1 VTAVEASVTGLD
13 SVERAIADIA
23 AGKAVVVVD
32 DEDRENEG
40 DLIFAAEKAT
50 PELVSFMIRYTS
62 GYICVPMVPSWLD
75 RLEIP
80 LMVTANQE
88 RMRTAYTVTVDAR
101 EGIST
106 GISAADR
113 ARTIRVLADPAS
125 TPYDLT
131 RPGHINPL
139 RALEGGVLRR
149 AGHTEAAVD
158 LCRLA
163 GLSPVGVICEIVSQK
178 DVYDMARLDELK
190 VFAAEHELAV
200 ISIAD
205 LIAWRRR
212 QEKQVARVAEAQIPT
227 RHGTFRAVGY
237 ENVLDRIDHVALVQ
251 GEIGDGAD
259 VLVRV
264 HSECLTG
271 DVFGSR
277 RCDCGPQLDAALAA
291 VAAEGRGV
299 VLYMRGHEGR
309 GIGLM
314 HKLQAYQLQDAG
326 SDTVDANLELGL
338 PADARDYGT
347 GAQILVDLGVRTM
360 RLLSNNPAKR
370 AGLEGYGLEIVGR
383 VPLPVHATPENLRYL
398 RTKRD
403 RMGHDLPGLAAFEDE
418 ATEASADL
426 LAPAADGTPAPAS
439 PGAAPQPA
447 LEGAD
452 AVDAVDAGEGA

>member
-1 VTAVEASVTGLD
+1 MTAELVTGLD
-13 SVERAIADIA
+13 SIEQALIDIA

-40 DLIFAAEKAT
+40 DLIFAAEMAT
-50 PELVSFMIRYTS
+50 PELVSFMVRYTS
-62 GYICVPMVPSWLD
+62 GYICVPLTEQDCD
-75 RLEIP
+75 RLELP
-80 LMVTANQE
+80 PMHTVNQDK
-88 RMRTAYTVTVDAR
+88 RGTAYAVAVDAR
-101 EGIST
+101 EGVST
-106 GISAADR
+106 GISATDR
-113 ARTIRVLADPAS
+113 ARTMRLLANPES
-125 TPYDLT
+125 TPGDFT
-131 RPGHINPL
+131 RPGHIVPL
-139 RALEGGVLRR
+139 RAKPGGVLRR
-149 AGHTEAAVD
+149 PGHTEAAID
-158 LCRLA
+158 LAVMA
-163 GLSPVGVICEIVSQK
+163 GLRPAGVLCEIVSQK
-178 DVYDMARLDELK
+178 DEGDMARLEELRGFADEHGLTL
-190 VFAAEHELAV
+190 V
-200 ISIAD
+200 SIAD
-205 LIAWRRR
+205 LVAWRRR
-212 QEKQVARVAEAQIPT
+212 TEKQVTRIAEARIPT
-227 RHGTFRAVGY
+227 DHGQFRAVGY
-237 ENVLDRIDHVALVQ
+237 ESLLDGTEHVALVK
-251 GEIGDGAD
+251 GEIAGGDD

-291 VAAEGRGV
+291 VAREGRGV

-383 VPLPVHATPENLRYL
+383 VPLPTLATPENLRYL

-418 ATEASADL
+418 ATEA
-426 LAPAADGTPAPAS
+426 AADEPTPTGT
-439 PGAAPQPA
+439 
-447 LEGAD
+447 L
-452 AVDAVDAGEGA
+452 

>member
-1 VTAVEASVTGLD
+1 MTNGLH
-13 SVERAIADIA
+13 SIERAIADIA

-40 DLIFAAEKAT
+40 DLIFAAEMAT
-50 PELVSFMIRYTS
+50 PELMSFMIRYSS
-62 GYICVPMVPSWLD
+62 GYVCVPMTAHDLD
-75 RLEIP
+75 RLELP
-80 LMVTANQE
+80 LMVSANQE

-101 EGIST
+101 EGVTT

-113 ARTIRVLADPAS
+113 ATTCRLLANPS
-125 TPYDLT
+125 TSPYDLT
-131 RPGHINPL
+131 RPGHVNPL
-139 RALEGGVLRR
+139 RALDGGVLRR

-158 LCRLA
+158 LCRMA
-163 GLSPVGVICEIVSQK
+163 GLQPVGVICEIVSQK
-178 DVYDMARLDELK
+178 DEHGMARLDELK
-190 VFAAEHELAV
+190 VFATEHDLSI

-212 QEKQVARVAEAQIPT
+212 TEKQVERVAEAKIPT
-227 RHGTFRAVGY
+227 AFGDFVAVGY
-237 ENVLDRIDHVALVQ
+237 ESVLDGIDHVALVK
-251 GEIGDGAD
+251 GDIGAGDD

-277 RCDCGPQLDAALAA
+277 RCDCGPQLQAALKA
-291 VAAEGRGV
+291 VADRGRGV
-299 VLYMRGHEGR
+299 VLYVRGHEGR

-314 HKLQAYQLQDAG
+314 HKLQAYQLQDTG

-347 GAQILVDLGVRTM
+347 GAQILVDLGIKTM
-360 RLLSNNPAKR
+360 RLLTNNPTKR
-370 AGLEGYGLEIVGR
+370 AGLEGYGLEILGR
-383 VPLPVHATPENLRYL
+383 EPLPVHATPENLRYL

-418 ATEASADL
+418 ATEGSTDDAI
-426 LAPAADGTPAPAS
+426 GTA
-439 PGAAPQPA
+439 
-447 LEGAD
+447 
-452 AVDAVDAGEGA
+452 

>member
-1 VTAVEASVTGLD
+1 VTAELVTGLD
-13 SVERAIADIA
+13 SIEQALIDIA

-40 DLIFAAEKAT
+40 DLIFAAEMAT
-50 PELVSFMIRYTS
+50 PELVSFMVRYTS
-62 GYICVPMVPSWLD
+62 GYICVPLTEQDCD
-75 RLEIP
+75 RLELP
-80 LMVTANQE
+80 PMHTVNQDK
-88 RMRTAYTVTVDAR
+88 RGTAYAVAVDAR
-101 EGIST
+101 EGVST
-106 GISAADR
+106 GISATDR
-113 ARTIRVLADPAS
+113 ARTMRLLADPES
-125 TPYDLT
+125 TPGDFT
-131 RPGHINPL
+131 RPGHIVPL
-139 RALEGGVLRR
+139 RAKPGGVLRR
-149 AGHTEAAVD
+149 PGHTEAAID
-158 LCRLA
+158 LAVMA
-163 GLSPVGVICEIVSQK
+163 GLRPAGVLCEIVSQK
-178 DVYDMARLDELK
+178 DEGDMARLEELRG
-190 VFAAEHELAV
+190 FAHEHALTLV
-200 ISIAD
+200 SIAD
-205 LIAWRRR
+205 LVAWRRR
-212 QEKQVARVAEAQIPT
+212 TEKQVSRVAEARIPT
-227 RHGTFRAVGY
+227 DHGQFRAVGY
-237 ENVLDRIDHVALVQ
+237 ESLLDGTEHVALVK
-251 GEIGDGAD
+251 GEIAGGED

-291 VAAEGRGV
+291 VAREGRGV

-383 VPLPVHATPENLRYL
+383 VPLPTLATPENLRYL

-418 ATEASADL
+418 ATEA
-426 LAPAADGTPAPAS
+426 AADEPTPTGT
-439 PGAAPQPA
+439 
-447 LEGAD
+447 L
-452 AVDAVDAGEGA
+452 

>member
-1 VTAVEASVTGLD
+1 M
-13 SVERAIADIA
+13 
-23 AGKAVVVVD
+23 
-32 DEDRENEG
+32 
-40 DLIFAAEKAT
+40 
-50 PELVSFMIRYTS
+50 VSS
-62 GYICVPMVPSWLD
+62 
-75 RLEIP
+75 
-80 LMVTANQE
+80 NQE

-101 EGIST
+101 EGITT
-106 GISAADR
+106 GISAVDR
-113 ARTIRVLADPAS
+113 ARTMQVLADPET

-131 RPGHINPL
+131 RPGHVNPL

-163 GLSPVGVICEIVSQK
+163 GLQPVGVICEIVSQK
-178 DVYDMARLDELK
+178 DVHDMARLDELK
-190 VFAAEHELAV
+190 VFAAEHDLAV

-212 QEKQVARVAEAQIPT
+212 SEKQVRRVAEAKIPT
-227 RHGTFRAVGY
+227 SHGDFRAVGFVS
-237 ENVLDRIDHVALVQ
+237 VLDGTDHIALVR
-251 GEIGDGAD
+251 GDIGDGQD

-299 VLYMRGHEGR
+299 VLYVRGHEGR

-314 HKLQAYQLQDAG
+314 HKLQAYQLQDTG

-360 RLLSNNPAKR
+360 RLLSNNPTKR

-383 VPLPVHATPENLRYL
+383 VPLPTLATPENLRYL
-398 RTKRD
+398 KTKRD

-418 ATEASADL
+418 PTEASADS
-426 LAPAADGTPAPAS
+426 LAETGP
-439 PGAAPQPA
+439 
-447 LEGAD
+447 E
-452 AVDAVDAGEGA
+452 VDA